1 MKETL
6 SDIKQK
12 IINGVY
18 KNEEHIRLSLVARLL
33 AELGWDIWNPSEVY
47 TEFNPVPYEDK
58 TKIDIALFS
67 TSRKPDVFIEVKA
80 LGKIRSDLERTE
92 IQVRDYNRDN
102 GALFC
107 IITDGQNWRF
117 YFQPARCRFS
127 EKCFESFDLLDDDL
141 LDIEESLKRFL
152 SKDSIEN
159 GSAAIEAQKYLR
171 IKGIG
176 KVIKDKLPE
185 ARRAVLI
192 SPYPSLPEAL
202 MTLVVEDSPEI
213 TYEEVQKFLKDFDSK
228 PISGQLPN
236 KSYNTSSDF
245 SPVVEQKQCDAYN
258 PPNLYFTKIL
268 DARIDNQRAI
278 NWNNLLS
285 CAIKLALQREISVRE
300 LQNIIGYCV
309 EEGQKNIDGFSPL
322 PGTNVSFAHVDA
334 NRAWNHTLA
343 LAQKLKIA
351 VSVKFRWRE
360 KPNAAFPGKEGKLY
374 WKP

>member
-12 IINGVY
+12 IIDGVY
-18 KNEEHIRLSLVARLL
+18 KNEEHVRLSLVARVLI
-33 AELGWDIWNPSEVY
+33 ELGWDIWNPNEVY
-47 TEFNPVPYEDK
+47 TEYHPVPYEDK

-127 EKCFESFDLLDDDL
+127 EKCFESFDLLDDEL
-141 LDIEESLKRFL
+141 IDIEESLDKFL
-152 SKDSIEN
+152 SKSSIEN
-159 GSAAIEAQKYLR
+159 GSAEIEAQKYLR
-171 IKGIG
+171 IKGIY
-176 KVIKDKLPE
+176 KVIKDRLPE
-185 ARRAVLI
+185 AKRAVLI

-228 PISGQLPN
+228 PIQLPII
-236 KSYNTSSDF
+236 KSNVHPS
-245 SPVVEQKQCDAYN
+245 VVSTLTQQENFDAQR
-258 PPNLYFTKIL
+258 PPNLYFTKIIEG
-268 DARIDNQRAI
+268 RIGEQQAD
-278 NWNNLLS
+278 NWNHLLS
-285 CAIKLALQREISVRE
+285 SAIKIALDRQISIQE
-300 LQNIIGYCV
+300 LKNIVGKCV
-309 EEGQKNIDGFSPL
+309 ENGQKYVDGFSPL
-322 PGTNVSFAHVDA
+322 PGTNISFAHVDA
-334 NRAWNHTLA
+334 NRAWSLTLA
-343 LAQKLKIA
+343 LAQKLNIEL
-351 VSVKFRWRE
+351 SVKFKWRE
-360 KPNAAFPGKEGKLY
+360 KEKAAFPGKEGQLY